1 MSHPSSKPLHASA
14 PVFFDPSGKRWHR
27 ILYSLMAA
35 ILIVVLSVIWILPG
49 AAAPLWKGHLNQSP
63 EYPRE
68 LLATGDLKNIPTLG
82 RDTDFVFDRIAL
94 VQRSGD
100 KVLLKDPFSD
110 TVYREANA
118 EEKDLIGNH
127 PYVIDSYGHPADRQL
142 MLTFDDGP
150 DAHYTPEVLDL
161 LSKEGVP
168 ATFFTVGRNIVKNPD
183 VFSRIIREGH
193 MVGNHTM
200 YHSDFWAH
208 DDVYN
213 REAIIGTDRVMRAT
227 DNYATRL
234 FRIPSG
240 DPENNTLALLQA
252 QQLGFLHINM
262 DMDTRDWDH
271 PPGEPVPVPDLDGKG
286 HVVLVHDAG
295 GDRTA
300 TINLLKTLIPRA
312 KAQGYTFSTVQPLLP
327 SDFVP
332 QRITPSVDDHLTL
345 ATYTS
350 ILVAPDILISW
361 LFWFGIGSLTVLTF
375 LYVVLALISNGRQ
388 KRRHWDAIPEK
399 DWPFVSVV
407 LPVYNEERLVE
418 KTLAALQVSDYPR
431 FEVVAVNDGS
441 TDSTLAVLTEY
452 ARTWPQL
459 RVLDQPNGG
468 KSEASNNGIFHSQG
482 EVVVTLDGDTLFER
496 QTIRMFARHFCVDNG
511 PKKLGAVAG
520 HVKVGNRRSLITA
533 WQSLEYLSGICVTR
547 MAEGLMGAISIVPGA
562 CAAWRREALIQAG
575 GYSTDTLAEDADL
588 TLSLQRL
595 GYSIVQENRAVAWT
609 EAPMTV
615 TGLAKQRLRWTY
627 GNIQTIYKHRGMIFN
642 ARYGALGLLT
652 LPYAVLSVI
661 IPLLF
666 MPMTIVVAV
675 VNLSRGEW
683 QAIAIFAVFVAA
695 THMIISTVAVIMVR
709 EDPSHLLMVP
719 IYRLIY
725 EPLRAYVIFG
735 ATLQALRGRVV
746 GWYRPER
753 TDSVLLSVA
762 TEPGGMTAAV
772 SPLSLSGQ
780 ERSPSAA

>member
-1 MSHPSSKPLHASA
+1 
-14 PVFFDPSGKRWHR
+14 
-27 ILYSLMAA
+27 
-35 ILIVVLSVIWILPG
+35 
-49 AAAPLWKGHLNQSP
+49 
-63 EYPRE
+63 
-68 LLATGDLKNIPTLG
+68 
-82 RDTDFVFDRIAL
+82 
-94 VQRSGD
+94 
-100 KVLLKDPFSD
+100 
-110 TVYREANA
+110 
-118 EEKDLIGNH
+118 
-127 PYVIDSYGHPADRQL
+127 
-142 MLTFDDGP
+142 
-150 DAHYTPEVLDL
+150 
-161 LSKEGVP
+161 
-168 ATFFTVGRNIVKNPD
+168 
-183 VFSRIIREGH
+183 
-193 MVGNHTM
+193 
-200 YHSDFWAH
+200 
-208 DDVYN
+208 
-213 REAIIGTDRVMRAT
+213 MRAT
-227 DNYATRL
+227 DNYPAR
-234 FRIPSG
+234 
-240 DPENNTLALLQA
+240 
-252 QQLGFLHINM
+252 
-262 DMDTRDWDH
+262 
-271 PPGEPVPVPDLDGKG
+271 
-286 HVVLVHDAG
+286 
-295 GDRTA
+295 
-300 TINLLKTLIPRA
+300 
-312 KAQGYTFSTVQPLLP
+312 
-327 SDFVP
+327 
-332 QRITPSVDDHLTL
+332 
-345 ATYTS
+345 
-350 ILVAPDILISW
+350 
-361 LFWFGIGSLTVLTF
+361 